1 MNNPP
6 TLSAVVL
13 CAGKGERT
21 GLPYNKV
28 LHRIGSKTVLEQ
40 TLDTFTRIPFERIT
54 VVVPNAEMQVF
65 EEIIKQYPN
74 VCAVT
79 GGATRAESALNGL
92 LAYRSDI
99 VVIHDGARPY
109 TSKELI
115 LRSIASA
122 AEYGSGV
129 AAVRCTDTVKRID
142 DSGKIQSLDRSRL
155 FNMQT
160 PQTFEYDRI
169 VQAYR
174 TVKELCTDDAEV
186 YERAG
191 YEVKLVDGEYS
202 NIKIT
207 TAGDLFG
214 IADNC
219 RIGVGFDVHR
229 LVEGRPLVLG
239 GVKIDYSRGLLGHSD
254 ADVLIHAIM
263 DALLSAANYP
273 DIGVLFPDTD
283 DKYLGISS
291 VTLLEEV
298 VKLVRDKYAITNVSA
313 VIAAQKPKLAPI
325 IPQIRKK
332 LASVLGIDISR
343 INVSATT
350 TEGLG
355 IIGSGDA
362 IAADASCILT
372 ENNRK

>member
-6 TLSAVVL
+6 SLSAVVL
-13 CAGKGERT
+13 CAGKGERS

-28 LHRIGSKTVLEQ
+28 LHQIGSKTVLEQ
-40 TLDTFTRIPFERIT
+40 ALDTFSQIPFERIT
-54 VVVPNAEMQVF
+54 VVASSADIKKIDELVKPYTNACTV
-65 EEIIKQYPN
+65 I
-74 VCAVT
+74 

-109 TSKELI
+109 ASKELI
-115 LRSIASA
+115 LRSIDCAK
-122 AEYGSGV
+122 EFGSGV
-129 AAVRCTDTVKRID
+129 AAVHCTDTVKQQD
-142 DSGKIQSLDRSRL
+142 ENGQVKSLDRSRL

-160 PQTFEYDRI
+160 PQTFKYDEI
-169 VQAYR
+169 LQAYK
-174 TVKELCTDDAEV
+174 TVDCPCTDDAEV

-191 YEVKLVDGEYS
+191 HAVKLVDGEYS

-207 TAGDLFG
+207 TASDLFG
-214 IADNC
+214 LSENC
-219 RIGVGFDVHR
+219 RIGVGFDVHK
-229 LVEGRPLVLG
+229 LIEGRPLILG
-239 GVKIDYSRGLLGHSD
+239 GVKIDYERGLLGHSD
-254 ADVLIHAIM
+254 ADALIHAVM
-263 DALLSAANYP
+263 DALLSAADCP

-298 VKLVRDKYAITNVSA
+298 IKLVKSKGYVVSTVSA
-313 VIAAQKPKLAPI
+313 VIAAQKPKLAAI
-325 IPQIRKK
+325 IPDIRKK
-332 LASVLGIDISR
+332 LASVLCIDVSR

-362 IAADASCILT
+362 IAANASCILT
-372 ENNRK
+372 EDKR